1 VAPEAVIPTALRQV
15 QSLDT
20 NLALTN
26 VNSIGELIDREGNYD
41 RFRGRIHNKGIP
53 AERPTESIHSFPGFS
68 NFKLR
73 VFNNGQE
80 FPGTSGDDINHDS
93 LVFQLSQPP
102 TTTHL
107 HSSL

>member
-1 VAPEAVIPTALRQV
+1 MHWIRYQFKFRRQAGLV
-15 QSLDT
+15 TEES
-20 NLALTN
+20 
-26 VNSIGELIDREGNYD
+26 VSEGNYD

-102 TTTHL
+102 TTAHL